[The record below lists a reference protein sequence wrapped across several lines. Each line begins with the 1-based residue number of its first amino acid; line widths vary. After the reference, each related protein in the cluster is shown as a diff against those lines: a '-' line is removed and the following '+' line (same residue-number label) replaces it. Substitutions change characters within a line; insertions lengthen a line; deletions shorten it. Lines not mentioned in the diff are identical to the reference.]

1 MTKKALMTAAH
12 KLASKLVAKTGNY
25 AIALKFALKQIWA
38 MVKNGRKRMSE
49 SSFNHAVYELT
60 HKPYNGPKFFWSGKQ
75 GVPEWLMKKNLSQ
88 AEYDGAHQAY
98 SVYASRETAKA
109 VLVNF
114 DTDFGKITM
123 WAPKSVV
130 KGF

>member
-1 MTKKALMTAAH
+1 MTKKQMMVKAH
-12 KLASKLVAKTGNY
+12 KMAKKLVEKTGNY
-25 AIALKFALKQIWA
+25 MIALKFALKQIWA
-38 MVKNGRKRMSE
+38 MVKAGRKRMSE
-49 SSFNHAVYELT
+49 SAFNHAIYELT
-60 HKPYNGPKFFWSGKQ
+60 HKPYEGPKFFWSGKQ
-75 GVPEWLMKKNLSQ
+75 GVPEWLMQKNLSQ

-109 VLVNF
+109 VLINF

>member
-1 MTKKALMTAAH
+1 MTKKQMMIQAH
-12 KLASKLVAKTGNY
+12 KMAKQLVAKTDNY
-25 AIALKFALKQIWA
+25 AIALAFALKKVWA
-38 MVKNGRKRMSE
+38 MVKAGRKRMSE
-49 SSFNHAVYELT
+49 SAFNGAIYDLT

-98 SVYASRETAKA
+98 SVYASR
-109 VLVNF
+109 

-123 WAPKSVV
+123 WAPKLVV

>member
-1 MTKKALMTAAH
+1 MTKKQMMIQAH
-12 KLASKLVAKTGNY
+12 KMAKKLIEKTDNY
-25 AIALKFALKQIWA
+25 MIALKFALKQIWA
-38 MVKNGRKRMSE
+38 MAKAGRKRMSE
-49 SSFNHAVYELT
+49 SAFKGAIYDLT
-60 HKPYNGPKFFWSGKQ
+60 HKPYNGPAFFWFGKM
-75 GVPEWLMKKNLSQ
+75 GIPEWLMAKNLNQSENQ
-88 AEYDGAHQAY
+88 GAHLAY

>member
-1 MTKKALMTAAH
+1 MTKKQMMIQAH
-12 KLASKLVAKTGNY
+12 KLAKKLVAKTDNY
-25 AIALKFALKQIWA
+25 MIALKFALKQIWA
-38 MVKNGRKRMSE
+38 MSKAGRKRMSE
-49 SSFNHAVYELT
+49 SAFNHAVYELT
-60 HKPYNGPKFFWSGKQ
+60 RKPYNGPQFFWSGKQ

>member
-12 KLASKLVAKTGNY
+12 KLAQKLVVKTDNY
-25 AIALKFALKQIWA
+25 MIALKFALKQIWA
-38 MVKNGRKRMSE
+38 MAKAGRKRMSE
-49 SSFNHAVYELT
+49 SAFNHAIYELT
-60 HKPYNGPKFFWSGKQ
+60 HKPYNGPAFFWSGKQ

-98 SVYASRETAKA
+98 SVYASRKTAKA

>member
-1 MTKKALMTAAH
+1 MSKKTLMIAAH
-12 KLASKLVAKTGNY
+12 KLAKKLVAKTGNY
-25 AIALKFALKQIWA
+25 AIALKLALKKIWA
-38 MVKNGRKRMSE
+38 MAKSGRKRMSE
-49 SSFNHAVYELT
+49 YAFKGAIYDLT
-60 HKPYNGPKFFWSGKQ
+60 HKPYNGPAFFWSGKQ

-98 SVYASRETAKA
+98 SVYAKRETAKA
-109 VLVNF
+109 VLINF

>member
-12 KLASKLVAKTGNY
+12 KLASKLVAKTDNY
-25 AIALKFALKQIWA
+25 MIALKFALKQIWA
-38 MVKNGRKRMSE
+38 MVKAGRKRMSE
-49 SSFNHAVYELT
+49 SAFNHAIYELT
-60 HKPYNGPKFFWSGKQ
+60 HKPYEGPKFFWSGKQ
-75 GVPEWLMKKNLSQ
+75 GVPEWLMQKNLSH

-98 SVYASRETAKA
+98 SVYASRETVKA

-114 DTDFGKITM
+114 DTDFGKIAM

>member
-1 MTKKALMTAAH
+1 
-12 KLASKLVAKTGNY
+12 
-25 AIALKFALKQIWA
+25 
-38 MVKNGRKRMSE
+38 MSE
-49 SSFNHAVYELT
+49 SAFNHAIYELT
-60 HKPYNGPKFFWSGKQ
+60 HKPYEGPKFFWSGKQ

-98 SVYASRETAKA
+98 GVYASRETAKA